1 MRITLCGA
9 AGEVT
14 GSGYL
19 VETSRAR
26 VLVDFGMFQGRRATD
41 GKNRDLGPVDP
52 RELDAVVLTHAHLDH
67 TGRLPLLVAKGLRGP
82 VYATPATAEFAELIL
97 RDSAH
102 IQEGDAE
109 RLTLEARRAGR
120 RTVAPVYTRADVE
133 RVRPLLEPL
142 AYEERREVAPGVSV
156 RLFEA
161 GHILGSASVE
171 MRADGRTVVFSGDL
185 GPKGVP
191 FVRDPVPPPP
201 PDFLFLESTYGDRD
215 HRSLDATV
223 AELHG
228 ILVKALREKAIVLV
242 PSFAIGRAQQVLYHL
257 AELVRGG
264 DLGDFPIFLDS
275 PMAID
280 ATRLYGKHR
289 ELFDAEARSL
299 AKGGQLGR
307 DLENLRFVATPD
319 ESRRLNGLDGPAVV
333 LAGSGMCNGG
343 RILHHLR
350 HHLWREETV
359 VLFVGYQAE
368 GTLGHSL
375 VAGARHVAIHG
386 HRIRVAASVHT
397 LGGFSAHA
405 GRSELLAWAA
415 PALPKASV
423 ALTHG
428 EEGPRASLAA
438 AIRERFGC
446 EAQLPRRGD
455 AIGL

>member
-52 RELDAVVLTHAHLDH
+52 RALDAVVLTHAHLDH
-67 TGRLPLLVAKGLRGP
+67 TGRLPLLVANGFKGP
-82 VYATPATAEFAELIL
+82 VFATPATAEFGDLIL
-97 RDSAH
+97 SDSAE
-102 IQEGDAE
+102 IQEGDA
-109 RLTLEARRAGR
+109 RRATVEARRAGR
-120 RTVAPVYTRADVE
+120 RAVAPLYTRKDVE
-133 RVRPLLEPL
+133 RLRPMFRPLD
-142 AYEERREVAPGVSV
+142 YDERRDVAQGLSA
-156 RLFEA
+156 RLLDA
-161 GHILGSASVE
+161 GHILGSASIE
-171 MRADGRTVVFSGDL
+171 LRADGRTVVFSGDI

-215 HRSLDATV
+215 HRALGATV
-223 AELHG
+223 AELHE
-228 ILVKALREKAIVLV
+228 ILLRAVRERAVVLI
-242 PSFAIGRAQQVLYHL
+242 PSFAIGRAQQVLFHL

-264 DLGDFPIFLDS
+264 DLPPFPIFLDS

-280 ATRLYGKHR
+280 ATKLYGKHQD
-289 ELFDAEARSL
+289 LFDAQARSL
-299 AKGGQLGR
+299 TRGGQLRR
-307 DLENLRFVATPD
+307 DLDSLRMLMTPD
-319 ESRRLNGLDGPAVV
+319 ESRRLNDLEGPAVV

-343 RILHHLR
+343 RILHHLK

-359 VLFVGYQAE
+359 VVFVGYQAE
-368 GTLGHSL
+368 GTLGHQL
-375 VAGARHVAIHG
+375 VSGSRHVAIHG
-386 HRIRVAASVHT
+386 HRIRVAGKIHT

-405 GRSELLAWAA
+405 GQRELLGWAA
-415 PALPKASV
+415 RALPKAGV

-428 EEGPRASLAA
+428 EDRQRAALQA

-455 AIGL
+455 TIEL

>member
-52 RELDAVVLTHAHLDH
+52 RALDAVVLTHAHLDH
-67 TGRLPLLVAKGLRGP
+67 TGRLPLLVAKGLSGP
-82 VYATPATAEFAELIL
+82 VFATAATAEFADLIL

-109 RLTLEARRAGR
+109 RLTIEARRAGR
-120 RTVAPVYTRADVE
+120 RPVAPLYTRADVD
-133 RVRPLLEPL
+133 RLRPLVEPL
-142 AYEERREVAPGVSV
+142 DYEDWREVAPEVSV
-156 RLFEA
+156 RFFEA
-161 GHILGSASVE
+161 GHILGSASIE
-171 MRADGRTVVFSGDL
+171 MRAEGKTVVFSGDI

-228 ILVKALREKAIVLV
+228 ILSRALREKAIVLV

-264 DLGDFPIFLDS
+264 DLPDFPIFLDS

-289 ELFDAEARSL
+289 DLFDAQARSL

-307 DLENLRFVATPD
+307 DLENLRFLATPD
-319 ESRRLNGLDGPAVV
+319 ESRRLNGLEGPAVV

-343 RILHHLR
+343 RILHHMK

-359 VLFVGYQAE
+359 VLFVGYQAV

-375 VAGARHVAIHG
+375 VTGARHVSVHG
-386 HRIRVAASVHT
+386 HRIRVAARIFT

-415 PALPKASV
+415 PAMPKAGV

-428 EEGPRASLAA
+428 EDAPRAALAA
-438 AIRERFGC
+438 AIRERFGR

-455 AIGL
+455 VIEL